1 MKKIFILS
9 VFTLA
14 FSLLSCT
21 TDSLPKTSQANQ
33 TAGDIGGQNG
43 QIPVNPP
50 KP

>member
-1 MKKIFILS
+1 MKKALILS

-14 FSLLSCT
+14 FSLFSSI
-21 TDSLPKTSQANQ
+21 TDGLPQGSLTNQ
-33 TAGDIGGQNG
+33 TASDIGGQNG